1 MEIQNVIS
9 AHQTELLELPN
20 VVGVGVGE
28 RAGETVIKVLVS
40 RKVSSAEL
48 RPSERVPK
56 HLGDFG
62 CDVEEIGVV
71 QAQGVQAQKVQ
82 AEDLP

>member
-9 AHQTELLELPN
+9 AHRSELLQLTN

-28 RAGETVIKVLVS
+28 RAGQTVIKVLVS

-48 RPSERVPK
+48 EPDQRVPK
-56 HLGDFG
+56 HLGDFL

-71 QAQGVQAQKVQ
+71 QAGAVQTQV
-82 AEDLP
+82 LP